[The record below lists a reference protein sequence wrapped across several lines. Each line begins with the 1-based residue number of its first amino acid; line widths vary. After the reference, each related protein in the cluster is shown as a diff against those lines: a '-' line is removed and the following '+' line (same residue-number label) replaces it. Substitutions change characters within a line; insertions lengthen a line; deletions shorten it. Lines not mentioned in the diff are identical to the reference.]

1 MCWNNNN
8 FLWVIL
14 ILILFF
20 CGCGGNGIC
29 SHIYYSTDN
38 FETRT
43 TMFEMKKMPA
53 NNMQYVEAKPVISLK
68 EGQQLLVRVYP
79 WYNGTAT
86 GKTICL
92 SDLTIHGM
100 AVDASGTGIQT
111 ITSQPQAAGRC
122 YDLLGRSHTSFRSG
136 LNIVRTNDG
145 SIKKIIK

>member
-1 MCWNNNN
+1 
-8 FLWVIL
+8 
-14 ILILFF
+14 
-20 CGCGGNGIC
+20 
-29 SHIYYSTDN
+29 
-38 FETRT
+38 
-43 TMFEMKKMPA
+43 MFEMKKMPA
-53 NNMQYVEAKPVISLK
+53 NNMQYVESKPVISLK

-111 ITSQPQAAGRC
+111 IASQPQAAGSKC
-122 YDLLGRSHTSFRSG
+122 YDLLGRSHNSFRSG